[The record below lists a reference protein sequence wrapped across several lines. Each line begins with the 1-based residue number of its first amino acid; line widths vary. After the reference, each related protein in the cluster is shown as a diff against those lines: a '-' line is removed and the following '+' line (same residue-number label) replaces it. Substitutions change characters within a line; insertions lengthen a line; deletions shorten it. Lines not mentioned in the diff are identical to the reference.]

1 MLRSVARNVLRCSSD
16 GMVRC
21 QAPKMCFSKM
31 LHAEGQSQVTS
42 NEIGKDNRNEHNFPV
57 TQKITRKEKNTL
69 LIRTLFD
76 LEDSK
81 DAIYGALDAWVA
93 WEHNF
98 PIAALKNVLLVLEK
112 DQQWRR
118 VVQVIKWMLS
128 KGQGN
133 TMGTYQQLIR
143 ALDMDHR
150 AEEAHNF
157 WMKKIGNDL
166 HSVPWQACHLMI
178 SVYHRNN
185 MLDRLVKLFRRLEA
199 FDRKPPEKSIVQKV
213 ADAYELLGLVD
224 DKQRLLEKYADLLSK
239 TREESKMKSNRVKS
253 RRKETS
259 SGRKSD
265 LANVVKANAVVDTE

>member
-1 MLRSVARNVLRCSSD
+1 MF
-16 GMVRC
+16 
-21 QAPKMCFSKM
+21 KSKM
-31 LHAEGQSQVTS
+31 YLYYSC
-42 NEIGKDNRNEHNFPV
+42 R
-57 TQKITRKEKNTL
+57 TL
-69 LIRTLFD
+69 YILWKMRTVADFLWLQLFD

-93 WEHNF
+93 WEQNF
-98 PIAALKNVLLVLEK
+98 PIAALKNVLLALEK
-112 DQQWRR
+112 DQQWHR

-133 TMGTYQQLIR
+133 TLGTYQQLIR

-150 AEEAHNF
+150 AKEAHKF

-185 MLDRLVKLFRRLEA
+185 MLDHLVKLFQRLEA
-199 FDRKPPEKSIVQKV
+199 FDRKPPEKAILQKV
-213 ADAYELLGLVD
+213 VDAYELLGLVD
-224 DKQRLLEKYADLLSK
+224 EKERLLVKYDDLLRK
-239 TREESKMKSNRVKS
+239 TRDESKKSKKVKS

-259 SGRKSD
+259 SGRRGTVT
-265 LANVVKANAVVDTE
+265 NGVKA